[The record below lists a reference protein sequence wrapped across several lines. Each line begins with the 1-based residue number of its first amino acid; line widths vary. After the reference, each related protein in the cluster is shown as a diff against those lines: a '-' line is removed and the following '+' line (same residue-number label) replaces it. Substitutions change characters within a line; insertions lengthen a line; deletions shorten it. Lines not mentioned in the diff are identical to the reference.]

1 MSPSGSKLRAS
12 VSWES
17 TPPSGCP
24 ASSDAAPAGRLG
36 CRLQQRTLLDRASA
50 RLHSLTQSQ
59 ADHLAR
65 EDMEAGPPTS
75 TRVSS
80 SLKPRRQ
87 SRHAARLHSAC
98 RRPRV
103 RKTCLIAHATES
115 DQLADL
121 FPTAT
126 MARKFTSRGLTV
138 CAGRGASPPGTASIA
153 GFLAPARSLQLRSPS
168 PADSGVSS
176 EQRRSS
182 TFPSASANGVLFFRL
197 RQDHHE

>member
-50 RLHSLTQSQ
+50 RLHSLTQS
-59 ADHLAR
+59 
-65 EDMEAGPPTS
+65 
-75 TRVSS
+75 
-80 SLKPRRQ
+80 RQ